1 MNGCKRQEGP
11 LVMTEARRL
20 ELEEKL
26 NVAEAIGDP
35 AQIAAIK
42 KTIEQE
48 YRICTSHT
56 ADRLKRVEA
65 TVNAIKEGLIP
76 ATMFNE
82 LKTGL
87 SELTTTVQGVK
98 IEMEGWKNKAKGAKM
113 LWHLLG
119 YLAAAGGSGYIVKLL
134 LGAKAAAGSGVV
146 P

>member
-1 MNGCKRQEGP
+1 
-11 LVMTEARRL
+11 MTEERRL

-26 NVAEAIGDP
+26 NVAEASGDP

-56 ADRLKRVEA
+56 SDRLKRVEA
-65 TVNAIKEGLIP
+65 TVNEIKEGLIP
-76 ATMFNE
+76 AEMFGE

-87 SELTTTVQGVK
+87 SNLTNTVQGMRV
-98 IEMEGWKNKAKGAKM
+98 EMEEWKNKAKGVKM

-119 YLAAAGGSGYIVKLL
+119 YVAAAGGSGYIVKLL
-134 LGAKAAAGSGVV
+134 LGSAKAASGSGVV

>member
-1 MNGCKRQEGP
+1 
-11 LVMTEARRL
+11 MTEARRL

-26 NVAEAIGDP
+26 NVAEASGDP
-35 AQIAAIK
+35 VQIAAIK

-56 ADRLKRVEA
+56 SDRLKRVEA

-76 ATMFNE
+76 AEMFGE

-87 SELTTTVQGVK
+87 SALTTTVQGMKV
-98 IEMEGWKNKAKGAKM
+98 EMEGWKNKAKGAKM

-134 LGAKAAAGSGVV
+134 LGSTKAAAGSGVV